1 MKRKIKVYQLFR
13 RAFDSEG
20 NLIPKE
26 QRTNK
31 ILCIGTVLVP
41 SNKKDFIE
49 ECIWDLFNWTCWG
62 GARGKRY
69 DGYLSAIRKGFR
81 KDGYRCFPNSNAR
94 GYCNS
99 DIFFQLEDKWRIAK
113 SFGWDIADSY
123 DEAVKKV
130 IEQQHY

>member
-1 MKRKIKVYQLFR
+1 MKKKIKVYQLFR
-13 RAFDSEG
+13 KAFDSEG

-31 ILCIGTVLVP
+31 ILCIGTVIVP
-41 SNKKDFIE
+41 KNKKDFVE
-49 ECIWDLFNWTCWG
+49 EAIWDLFNWTCWWYY
-62 GARGKRY
+62 RKINI
-69 DGYLSAIRKGFR
+69 YLKGIRKGFR
-81 KDGYRCFPNSNAR
+81 KQGYRCFPNSNAQ

-99 DIFFQLEDKWRIAK
+99 DIFFKLEDKWMIAK
-113 SFGWDIADSY
+113 SFGWDTADSY